1 MNPTDL
7 RYSQEH
13 EWVRV
18 DSEGIVMV
26 GITKFAAESL
36 GDVVFVELPENGSTL
51 VQFEKMGEI
60 ESVKAVS
67 DLYSPVGGKVLE
79 QNEQLLDHP
88 ELVNDGPYEPGW
100 LIKVSLTDAT
110 DLDNLMSA
118 DEYEA
123 FLASQE

>member
-1 MNPTDL
+1 MNPNDL

-18 DSEGIVMV
+18 ESEDVVVV
-26 GITKFAAESL
+26 GITEFAAESL
-36 GDVVFVELPENGSTL
+36 GDVVFVELPEDESDL

-67 DLYSPVGGKVLE
+67 DLSSPVGGRVLE
-79 QNEQLLDHP
+79 RNEQLIDHP
-88 ELVNDGPYEPGW
+88 ELVNDGPYESGW
-100 LIKVSLTDAT
+100 MIKVSLRDASE
-110 DLDNLMSA
+110 LDNLMSA

>member
-60 ESVKAVS
+60 EVAVS
-67 DLYSPVGGKVLE
+67 
-79 QNEQLLDHP
+79 
-88 ELVNDGPYEPGW
+88 
-100 LIKVSLTDAT
+100 
-110 DLDNLMSA
+110 
-118 DEYEA
+118 
-123 FLASQE
+123 LAAW